1 MKKFYVPALFLVAV
15 GLQAQT
21 PDALVQDLQRSWQGI
36 KNNIQAA
43 AEAMPEDGYALKPTP
58 DVRTFA
64 GWVGHVADAQI
75 GTCSGIAGQ
84 RQNLNAEQGMTTK
97 ADLLAALKKSFDA
110 CDAVYAA
117 TTVANHDEGVQGFGG
132 MTPRAA
138 SLYGNI
144 AHSQE
149 CYGAMAVYLRLKTI
163 VPPSTA
169 RRGMGKKKG

>member
-1 MKKFYVPALFLVAV
+1 MKRLCIPAVMALAA

-21 PDALVQDLQRSWQGI
+21 PDAMVQDLQRSWQGI
-36 KNNIQAA
+36 KNNIQQA
-43 AEAMPEDGYALKPTP
+43 AEAMPEDGYAFKPTP
-58 DVRTFA
+58 DVRSFG
-64 GWVGHVADAQI
+64 GWVGHAADAQM

-84 RQNLNAEQGMTTK
+84 RQDLKAEQTLTTK

-110 CDAVYAA
+110 CDAVYMG
-117 TTVANHDEGVQGFGG
+117 TTAANHDEGVASFAGQ
-132 MTPRAA
+132 TPRAS

-149 CYGAMAVYLRLKTI
+149 CYGSLSVYLRLKSI

-169 RRGMGKKKG
+169 RRGAGKKKG

>member
-1 MKKFYVPALFLVAV
+1 MMKLCVPAALLLAA

-21 PDALVQDLQRSWQGI
+21 PDAMVADLQRSWQGI
-36 KNNIQAA
+36 KANIQAA
-43 AEAMPEDGYALKPTP
+43 ADQMPEDGYALKPTP
-58 DVRTFA
+58 DVRNFGA
-64 GWVGHVADAQI
+64 WVGHVADAQI

-84 RQNLNAEQGMTTK
+84 RQNLGAENGATTK
-97 ADLLAALKKSFDA
+97 AALLEALKKSFDS
-110 CDAVYAA
+110 CDAVYMA
-117 TTVANHDEGVQGFGG
+117 TTSANMNEGVQGFGG
-132 MTPRAA
+132 MTPRGA

>member
-1 MKKFYVPALFLVAV
+1 MKKFGLTALLVVAA

-21 PDALVQDLQRSWQGI
+21 PDAVVQDLQRQWQGI
-36 KNNIQAA
+36 KNNILAA
-43 AEAMPEDGYALKPTP
+43 AEAMPEDGYSFKPTP
-58 DVRTFA
+58 DVRAFG

-84 RQNLNAEQGMTTK
+84 RQNLGAEQKMTTK
-97 ADLLAALKKSFDA
+97 AELLDALKKSFDA
-110 CDAVYAA
+110 CDAVYMA
-117 TTVANHDEGVQGFGG
+117 TTVANHDEGVAGFGG
-132 MTPRAA
+132 QTPRLS

-149 CYGAMAVYLRLKTI
+149 CYGSMAVYLRLKGI